1 MFGHSDTRVFLR
13 PWAAATRHK
22 SPSASG
28 RLLPSRSPRAR
39 PGPPTAQS
47 VTRSWP
53 ASLILAH
60 PSPPDQRPGASVALG
75 PLPGA
80 CAGYPGGPGG
90 AEIQRPRRQAPASA
104 QLSAG
109 RGRGARPGPGPV
121 GNATRVAPGI
131 WTVAS
136 SRGPRRARS
145 RGGAWGGTSSVE
157 LSPACRKDSEEVCWW
172 VLNLCRFNGPAH
184 FSRRIPP
191 GAPGGDG

>member
-1 MFGHSDTRVFLR
+1 MR
-13 PWAAATRHK
+13 WARC
-22 SPSASG
+22 PV
-28 RLLPSRSPRAR
+28 R
-39 PGPPTAQS
+39 
-47 VTRSWP
+47 
-53 ASLILAH
+53 
-60 PSPPDQRPGASVALG
+60 ALG
-75 PLPGA
+75 TLVDPAAQKFNVPADKLQHLLSLA
-80 CAGYPGGPGG
+80 RDVAEGPDRVP
-90 AEIQRPRRQAPASA
+90 AQAV
-104 QLSAG
+104 
-109 RGRGARPGPGPV
+109 ARLEGL
-121 GNATRVAPGI
+121 RVAPGI